1 MSILTKIKN
10 RGKVR
15 TFAVSKHISV
25 VVASLKDASYDVEEV
40 DGVNIVTI
48 DQTQTDELSSFIDGL
63 LPVIVK
69 KTTDKFEVER
79 TYYSQ
84 DTQREQWLKARTGFL
99 TSSSGWISNKGMATP
114 TEDKKIDIIAID
126 AYIDSLDTQNPLRLA
141 HEAMNELSPIEK
153 MNRGSDLEKTALMEY
168 EKKTGYNV
176 DMDIDF
182 RYIKDTLIGTSIDA
196 LAFLDD
202 GSQRVVEAKCPSLY
216 NYMDDDYSD
225 KYTQQIQQHL
235 FVFGLNECDFVVYFP
250 HLPLKIKTIK
260 RDFSFMYNMIES
272 IKRVQKKRDETYFNL
287 MELHLSN

>member
-25 VVASLKDASYDVEEV
+25 VVASLKDANFDIEEV

-63 LPVIVK
+63 LPAIVK
-69 KTTDKFEVER
+69 ETTDKFEVER

-84 DTQREQWLKARTGFL
+84 DTQRGAWMGARKNFF
-99 TSSSGWISNKGMATP
+99 TSSSGWLTNKGTQTQ
-114 TEDKKIDIIAID
+114 TEDKKIDIIAVD
-126 AYIDSLDTQNPLRLA
+126 AYIDSLDVENPLRVA
-141 HEAMNELSPIEK
+141 HEAMNALNPIEK
-153 MNRGSDLEKTALMEY
+153 MKRGNDLEKTALTEY
-168 EKKTGYNV
+168 EKITRYNV

-216 NYMDDDYSD
+216 NYMDNNYSD

-235 FVFGLNECDFVVYFP
+235 FVFGLDECDFVVYFP

-272 IKRVQKKRDETYFNL
+272 MKRVQKKRDETYFNL